1 MVTSRTDRLLSLYEL
16 AATQAGHFTAAQAR
30 ALGYS
35 ARALAHHADRRH
47 IERISRGFYRLA
59 GVPGSPHDDVV
70 AAWVRLAG
78 RGAVVSHE
86 TALVLYELAE
96 PRTREIHLT
105 VSRTNRPRSAQAA
118 AGACIH
124 TTAVPLRADEIA
136 TRFGVR
142 ITSPARTIADVADAG
157 GDPSVV
163 TEAAARALATGLVSA
178 AEIQAAARHRSAR
191 VRALLEGA
199 VREAGSRA

>member
-1 MVTSRTDRLLSLYEL
+1 MATSRTDKLLRLYEL

-35 ARALAHHADRRH
+35 ARALAHHADRH
-47 IERISRGFYRLA
+47 HVERVSRGFYRLA
-59 GVPGSPHDDVV
+59 GVPAGPYDDVV

-78 RGAVVSHE
+78 RQAVVSHE
-86 TALVLYELAE
+86 TALALYELAE

-105 VSRTNRPRSAQAA
+105 VAREHRPRSTQAA
-118 AGACIH
+118 AGARIH
-124 TTAVPLRADEIA
+124 TTTVPLRADEIA

-142 ITSPARTIADVADAG
+142 LTSPARTIADVAEAG

-163 TEAAARALATGLVSA
+163 IAAAARAIATGLVSA
-178 AEIQAAARHRSAR
+178 TELSAAAKGRSAR
-191 VRALLEGA
+191 VRELLGRG
-199 VREAGSRA
+199 VREAGARG